1 MVALLRRG
9 MASWRWWVTVAVVC
23 LAFYALAIWLG
34 PLIRLWPWEARVVVF
49 GLAAIA
55 GLVAT
60 LIIALALGWCLA
72 FLLLGKELNRRTPKA
87 REKFA
92 DSLMSCSTALLS
104 ATLIGPLVFP
114 FTAFIQTMASGAD
127 PLSALVAWWQP
138 NRWSD
143 WHTGMFL
150 VLFWLP
156 FGVGLFLRKRAL
168 DVYDELSPP
177 APAVDPITQGAH
189 ERPSVREGGPTA
201 HTSTNGGAQ
210 RRRRPRG
217 K

>member
-23 LAFYALAIWLG
+23 LAFIALTRWLR
-34 PLIRLWPWEARVVVF
+34 PFIRLWPWEAQVVVF
-49 GLAAIA
+49 GLSAIA

-60 LIIALALGWCLA
+60 LIIALPLGWCLA

-92 DSLMSCSTALLS
+92 DSLMSCSTTLLS
-104 ATLIGPLVFP
+104 ATLIGLLVFP

-138 NRWSD
+138 DRWSG
-143 WHTGMFL
+143 WHAEVFV
-150 VLFWLP
+150 VLYWLP
-156 FGVGLFLRKRAL
+156 SGVQT
-168 DVYDELSPP
+168 PP
-177 APAVDPITQGAH
+177 RPPLHPCAPKVTFSK
-189 ERPSVREGGPTA
+189 ERPL
-201 HTSTNGGAQ
+201 
-210 RRRRPRG
+210 PR
-217 K
+217 